1 MEEPKREVKS
11 FKDLRIWQRS
21 VLLAEQVYK
30 KTECFPKAELYGLVS
45 QMRRAAVSI
54 PSNIAEG
61 YRRKHAKEFQQF
73 LNIALGSIGEL
84 ETQVILAA
92 RFRYLSSEDQGGL
105 SGELD
110 SLVRMVVSLSKKIQR

>member
-1 MEEPKREVKS
+1 MEERKREVKS
-11 FKDLRIWQRS
+11 FKDLMIWQKS

-30 KTECFPKAELYGLVS
+30 KTECFPKSELYGLVS

-61 YRRKHAKEFQQF
+61 YRRRHSKEFQQF

-84 ETQVILAA
+84 ETQVVLAT
-92 RFRYLSSEDQGGL
+92 RFHYLSLEDQGGL

>member
-1 MEEPKREVKS
+1 MQELKKPMKS
-11 FKDLRIWQRS
+11 FRDLMIWQRS
-21 VLLAEQVYK
+21 VLLAELIYQ
-30 KTECFPKAELYGLVS
+30 KTECFPKAERYGLVS

-61 YRRKHAKEFQQF
+61 YRRRHAKEFQQF

-84 ETQVILAA
+84 ETQVVLAT
-92 RFRYLSSEDQGGL
+92 RFHYLSLEDQGGL

-110 SLVRMVVSLSKKIQR
+110 SLVRTVVSLSKKIQR